1 MLHPIFM
8 KLNHDRIVPK
18 ISINL
23 IFKPPFFLVS
33 LHTGIRPVLVQVEA
47 ALKNEG

>member
-1 MLHPIFM
+1 M
-8 KLNHDRIVPK
+8 KLNHDRIVPI
-18 ISINL
+18 ISIDL
-23 IFKPPFFLVS
+23 IFKPALFPLS